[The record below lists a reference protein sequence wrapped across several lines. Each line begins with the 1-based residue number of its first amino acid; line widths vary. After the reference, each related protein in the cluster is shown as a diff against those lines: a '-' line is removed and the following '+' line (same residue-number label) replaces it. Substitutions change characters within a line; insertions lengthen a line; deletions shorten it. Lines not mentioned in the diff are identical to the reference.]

1 MTKQEN
7 TMNKRQRLRN
17 TRNIGKTGHTRGN
30 TRDTDGRKRKRR
42 KTTDKDDAHRKTED
56 IDETEIENTAKT
68 ERRHKKKIKEG
79 IG

>member
-1 MTKQEN
+1 MRKHKKKANKRKGPKNTGDTEN
-7 TMNKRQRLRN
+7 TGN
-17 TRNIGKTGHTRGN
+17 TRGN
-30 TRDTDGRKRKRR
+30 TRDIDGWKRKRR

>member
-1 MTKQEN
+1 MGDALVFESEHS
-7 TMNKRQRLRN
+7 RVLLRS
-17 TRNIGKTGHTRGN
+17 GHTRGN
-30 TRDTDGRKRKRR
+30 TRDINGRKRKRR
-42 KTTDKDDAHRKTED
+42 KTTDKDDAHRKTKD

>member
-1 MTKQEN
+1 MPAPD
-7 TMNKRQRLRN
+7 
-17 TRNIGKTGHTRGN
+17 
-30 TRDTDGRKRKRR
+30 TRDIERRKRKRR
-42 KTTDKDDAHRKTED
+42 KTTDKDDTHRKTEE

>member
-17 TRNIGKTGHTRGN
+17 TRDIEKTGHTRGN
-30 TRDTDGRKRKRR
+30 TRDTEGRNRKRR
-42 KTTDKDDAHRKTED
+42 KTTDKDGAYRKTDD